1 MENTPDTATLADQ
14 IVSLSEALARHRL
27 EFQAAENALVTR
39 IADVDDDR
47 RLTTNRLQRA
57 WQTHH
62 EETNARLK
70 HQVSVFIG
78 ALLLVAALLGGALFF
93 VYGHLDAVQR
103 TLIQD
108 VARLRVDY
116 EQLSAVAAQDA
127 ALQAGLADLRASV
140 AAMSESLPPRGEATE
155 PQAPPE
161 GSASADQ
168 VQMRLAPEPTD
179 ETEQT
184 DDTIAITAEETPSAP
199 AEPES
204 APMAQAVPDAEVE
217 ESPSAAAIRDDT
229 APAPTQ
235 TPEELAG
242 QDTEPAAVPSPEP
255 SPEPS
260 SETVPEAAPEPDPA
274 SDLTPSASPTGDPS
288 PGNEDARPQSIEPV
302 ARSLDANSE
311 QARPVSARILDEPLT
326 VGNTPFAL
334 QLIGFYSLDELLDFA
349 RREELPSRVYFR
361 EESYQGRPWFVLI
374 HSLYSGYSDASAAI
388 DRLPTQL
395 AILDTWIRSF
405 PPETRLGILHIER

>member
-1 MENTPDTATLADQ
+1 MENTPDTANLSDRIA
-14 IVSLSEALARHRL
+14 SLSEALERHRL
-27 EFQAAENALVTR
+27 EFQAAESALVTR

-62 EETNARLK
+62 EEIDARLK

-116 EQLSAVAAQDA
+116 EQLAAVAAQDA

-161 GSASADQ
+161 GSAAADQ
-168 VQMRLAPEPTD
+168 VQVRLAPEPTD
-179 ETEQT
+179 ETEPT
-184 DDTIAITAEETPSAP
+184 DDTIAITAEEIPSAP

-204 APMAQAVPDAEVE
+204 APMAQAAPDAQTE

-229 APAPTQ
+229 AAAPTQ
-235 TPEELAG
+235 TPEGLAG
-242 QDTEPAAVPSPEP
+242 QDAEPSPEP
-255 SPEPS
+255 SPEP
-260 SETVPEAAPEPDPA
+260 DPA
-274 SDLTPSASPTGDPS
+274 SEATPSASPIGDSSLPD
-288 PGNEDARPQSIEPV
+288 EDAPQQNSEPV

-311 QARPVSARILDEPLT
+311 QARPVSARILDETLT
-326 VGNTPFAL
+326 VGNTPVAL

-349 RREELPSRVYFR
+349 RREELPPRVYFR

-374 HSLYSGYSDASAAI
+374 HSLYSGYSDASDAI
-388 DRLPTQL
+388 EGLPTEL

>member
-70 HQVSVFIG
+70 HQASVFVG

-93 VYGHLDAVQR
+93 VYGQLDAAQR

-116 EQLSAVAAQDA
+116 EQLAAVAAQDA

-140 AAMSESLPPRGEATE
+140 AALSESLPPRGEAAE
-155 PQAPPE
+155 PQSPSE
-161 GSASADQ
+161 ESASTDQ
-168 VQMRLAPEPTD
+168 MQVGLAPEPTD
-179 ETEQT
+179 DTEPT
-184 DDTIAITAEETPSAP
+184 DDKIAITAEEIPSAP
-199 AEPES
+199 AEAES
-204 APMAQAVPDAEVE
+204 APIAQAVTDAETE
-217 ESPSAAAIRDDT
+217 ASPSAVAIRDED

-235 TPEELAG
+235 TPEDLAG
-242 QDTEPAAVPSPEP
+242 QDAEPAAVP

-302 ARSLDANSE
+302 ARTLEANTE
-311 QARPVSARILDEPLT
+311 QTQPVSARVLDESVS
-326 VGNTPFAL
+326 VGTTPFAL

-349 RREELPSRVYFR
+349 RREELPARVYFR

-388 DRLPTQL
+388 DRLPTEL

-405 PPETRLGILHIER
+405 PAETRLGILQIER